1 MQQIALLILGNIGVH
16 VQYTHHLYQVV
27 CDILQDYWV
36 CSFGEEGEEFAED
49 VEEIRVDH
57 PIDEFLG
64 SDCI

>member
-1 MQQIALLILGNIGVH
+1 M
-16 VQYTHHLYQVV
+16 QYTYHLYQVV
-27 CDILQDYWV
+27 CDVLQDDWV

>member
-1 MQQIALLILGNIGVH
+1 M
-16 VQYTHHLYQVV
+16 QYTHHLYQVV
-27 CDILQDYWV
+27 CDVLQDYWV
-36 CSFGEEGEEFAED
+36 CSFREEGEEFAED